1 MNTSTIFKLAEGNT
15 YFHYDHLNGSMISI
29 VTEGCYSGIFTR
41 CDSNCAVMAR
51 QFHNEEY
58 HNVPIMYRD
67 YVAVSIDEYIEAYDK
82 ALAKL
87 EDAAHIMF
95 KSL

>member
-1 MNTSTIFKLAEGNT
+1 
-15 YFHYDHLNGSMISI
+15 
-29 VTEGCYSGIFTR
+29 
-41 CDSNCAVMAR
+41 MAR

-58 HNVPIMYRD
+58 HNVPLIYRD
-67 YVAVSIDEYIEAYDK
+67 YVAVGIDEYIEAYDK